1 VPGVLNGT
9 GASAALV
16 GAMLPVSN
24 TPGSVAVW
32 AIESEFNQF
41 TDWPTLTDTG
51 LGEYTPFLMVTVSR
65 LGGFTHSG
73 FVGVGVHG
81 PVGLVGLFEL
91 PHPLAMS
98 ATITAMS
105 VHRVVHRAA
114 MMDRLR
120 IGVFNGVRSWGQ
132 NGPTLELSGVGVL
145 ASVSPSIPSAYARTV

>member
-1 VPGVLNGT
+1 MYVPGVLNGT
-9 GASAALV
+9 GTSAALV

-41 TDWPTLTDTG
+41 TDWPTFTDTG
-51 LGEYTPFLMVTVSR
+51 LGEYTPFVMVTVSR

-81 PVGLVGLFEL
+81 PVGLVVLFEL

-98 ATITAMS
+98 ATTTAMS
-105 VHRVVHRAA
+105 VHRVVHRVT
-114 MMDRLR
+114 MMDRPR
-120 IGVFNGVRSWGQ
+120 IGVFNDVRS
-132 NGPTLELSGVGVL
+132 
-145 ASVSPSIPSAYARTV
+145 

>member
-1 VPGVLNGT
+1 LYVPGVLNGT
-9 GASAALV
+9 GTFAALV

-32 AIESEFNQF
+32 RIESEFNQF
-41 TDWPTLTDTG
+41 TDWPTFTDTG

-81 PVGLVGLFEL
+81 PVGLVLFEL

-98 ATITAMS
+98 ATTTPMS
-105 VHRVVHRAA
+105 VHHVT
-114 MMDRLR
+114 MMDLLR
-120 IGVFNGVRSWGQ
+120 IGVIMVFAPETRMAQ
-132 NGPTLELSGVGVL
+132 
-145 ASVSPSIPSAYARTV
+145 R

>member
-1 VPGVLNGT
+1 MYVPGALNGT
-9 GASAALV
+9 GTSAALV

-41 TDWPTLTDTG
+41 TDWPTFTDTG

-81 PVGLVGLFEL
+81 PVGLVVLFE
-91 PHPLAMS
+91 PHPLAVS
-98 ATITAMS
+98 ATTNAMRVHRL
-105 VHRVVHRAA
+105 VHRVTA
-114 MMDRLR
+114 MDGLR
-120 IGVFNGVRSWGQ
+120 TGVFNGV
-132 NGPTLELSGVGVL
+132 LS
-145 ASVSPSIPSAYARTV
+145 